1 MGLCRFSYP
10 SDKLLLVSSLY
21 PSRGEKVESQRRE
34 NLSLSLFPSFPI
46 RLVLRSG
53 VVNVVASLAHSDR
66 VVTGDWAENGNA
78 WLIPRPNAQISF
90 CGRLDNN
97 GGFFL
102 IEGYSYRKC
111 HP

>member
-34 NLSLSLFPSFPI
+34 NLSFSLFPSFPI

-53 VVNVVASLAHSDR
+53 VVNVVTSLAHALAFARYSMT
-66 VVTGDWAENGNA
+66 VSSQEIGPKLVTPG
-78 WLIPRPNAQISF
+78 
-90 CGRLDNN
+90 
-97 GGFFL
+97 
-102 IEGYSYRKC
+102 
-111 HP
+111 